1 MAESTPT
8 SSTTLN
14 SDRKVRHLVLDTG
27 ALIKGQ
33 GYSLARMAE
42 HFWTIPEVIAEVR
55 DPRARFHLDTL
66 PFELRTREPTLQACK
81 AVADFARQTGDYS
94 ALSKVDL
101 RVLALTYTLEE
112 EHGGDLGHLRKT
124 TVTRIA
130 IMANDKA
137 PETKKE
143 GEDKEE
149 EEGAKNDGEREAEG
163 EAGDERVY
171 VEVADEDSSD
181 EEDEGGEDETEVE
194 SKSEG
199 EEESNEAALITTTTT
214 TTPPPPPP
222 TTTTTTTTTMA
233 AASIPAATTCPPP
246 SADSSSSNSSSTI
259 KPCFSWANAV
269 KATASKPPP
278 PANAVAARRQ
288 KEAETEGTPAIPLAI
303 EKLSL
308 SEKED
313 RFVGNPLTTTR
324 ANGGE
329 ATSRFLGGAGRE
341 AATQGHGGG
350 GQEEEDDGEGWINVE
365 NIKAVRAKGTESLF
379 GARKGDGYTGASL
392 GVGGGEGGVVP
403 PPPVVAC
410 VTTDFG
416 MQNVL
421 LQMGLRLLSID
432 GVAVTRVKQW
442 ARRCESCAKIVHDQ
456 ERMFCP
462 RCGNAYLSRVSIS
475 VDSETGQL
483 RVHLSKLW
491 RPRRGCKYS
500 IPKAPKG
507 KTGRWEGDMLLR
519 EDQLQMGIWQQKVKR
534 RTKALTS
541 MFGADITETLG
552 VAVSKTAA
560 ADGIQYGYGRKNPN
574 SQRGRERRGKKKKNK
589 S

>member
-1 MAESTPT
+1 MTEPAPTPT
-8 SSTTLN
+8 PSTTLG
-14 SDRKVRHLVLDTG
+14 SDSKVQHLVLDTG

-66 PFELRTREPTLQACK
+66 PFELRTREPTLEACK
-81 AVADFARQTGDYS
+81 AVAEFARQTGDYS

-101 RVLALTYTLEE
+101 RVLALTYTLEAE
-112 EHGGDLGHLRKT
+112 EHGGKVGHLRT
-124 TVTRIA
+124 TTTTR
-130 IMANDKA
+130 MAAMVNAKA
-137 PETKKE
+137 SAVAKVGGEKKVGEEEEEEKKE
-143 GEDKEE
+143 G
-149 EEGAKNDGEREAEG
+149 EG
-163 EAGDERVY
+163 EAGDERMY
-171 VEVADEDSSD
+171 VEVAGGDSSD
-181 EEDEGGEDETEVE
+181 EEEEDED
-194 SKSEG
+194 
-199 EEESNEAALITTTTT
+199 EEEEEEEEEEDESESGSEEEEEEEVGDEAAATTATAAAPTPT
-214 TTPPPPPP
+214 PTPPPPP
-222 TTTTTTTTTMA
+222 A
-233 AASIPAATTCPPP
+233 
-246 SADSSSSNSSSTI
+246 SSSSSSSTV
-259 KPCFSWANAV
+259 KAGFSWASAV

-288 KEAETEGTPAIPLAI
+288 RQAEAEGTPAIPL
-303 EKLSL
+303 ELENLSL
-308 SEKED
+308 NEKED
-313 RFVGNPLTTTR
+313 HFGATGSAANTTATKKS
-324 ANGGE
+324 GGE
-329 ATSRFLGGAGRE
+329 VTSRFLGGAGRD
-341 AATQGHGGG
+341 AATHGG
-350 GQEEEDDGEGWINVE
+350 GQEEEDDGEGWISVE

-379 GARKGDGYTGASL
+379 GARKGDGYTGVSL
-392 GVGGGEGGVVP
+392 GEGGREGGGVP
-403 PPPVVAC
+403 PAPVVAC

-475 VDSETGQL
+475 VDSVTGQL

-491 RPRRGCKYS
+491 RPRKGCKYS

-507 KTGRWEGDMLLR
+507 KTGRWEGDLLLR

-534 RTKALTS
+534 RTKALNS

-552 VAVSKTAA
+552 VAVTKTAA
-560 ADGIQYGYGRKNPN
+560 ADGIQFGYGRKNPN
-574 SQRGRERRGKKKKNK
+574 SQRGRERRGKKKRNKN
-589 S
+589 

>member
-1 MAESTPT
+1 MTEPTPT
-8 SSTTLN
+8 PSTTLD

-101 RVLALTYTLEE
+101 RVLALTYTLEAE
-112 EHGGDLGHLRKT
+112 EYGGEVGHLRST
-124 TVTRIA
+124 TTTRIA
-130 IMANDKA
+130 AMANTKA
-137 PETKKE
+137 PETKME
-143 GEDKEE
+143 GENKKEE
-149 EEGAKNDGEREAEG
+149 EEGEKNDREREGEG
-163 EAGDERVY
+163 EAGCERVY
-171 VEVADEDSSD
+171 VEVAGGDSSD
-181 EEDEGGEDETEVE
+181 EEDEDEGEDDEAEVE

-199 EEESNEAALITTTTT
+199 EEESNEAAF
-214 TTPPPPPP
+214 
-222 TTTTTTTTTMA
+222 TTTTTTTTTSTTA
-233 AASIPAATTCPPP
+233 TAATPIHTAAIRPPTPP
-246 SADSSSSNSSSTI
+246 SAGNGSSNSSSTI
-259 KPCFSWANAV
+259 KAGFSWANAV

-278 PANAVAARRQ
+278 PANAVAVRRQ
-288 KEAETEGTPAIPLAI
+288 QQAEMEGKYAIPLAL
-303 EKLSL
+303 ENLSL
-308 SEKED
+308 NEKED
-313 RFVGNPLTTTR
+313 HFVGNPLSTTTTR
-324 ANGGE
+324 GGE

-350 GQEEEDDGEGWINVE
+350 GREEEDDGEGWISVE

-379 GARKGDGYTGASL
+379 GARKGDGYTGESL
-392 GVGGGEGGVVP
+392 GGRGGEGGVVP

-442 ARRCESCAKIVHDQ
+442 ARRCESCTKIVHDQ

-475 VDSETGQL
+475 VDSVTGQL

-491 RPRRGCKYS
+491 RPRKGCKYS

-507 KTGRWEGDMLLR
+507 KTGRWEGDLLLR

-534 RTKALTS
+534 RTKALSS

-574 SQRGRERRGKKKKNK
+574 SQRGRERRGKKKRNKN
-589 S
+589 